1 MIKKKKISVSP
12 LMIVLGVVLLIYV
25 ISLILPFC
33 WALMSSVKDRLDFT
47 LNPFG
52 LPEEWFFSNY
62 GDVFS
67 KFAVPIN
74 NDTERIGFFQLIGN
88 SLIYALGCAFL
99 SALTPCIMAYAVAK
113 FDYKFSKI
121 LYGVVIF
128 TMILPIVGSTPS
140 SINVLR
146 AIGLYDTFWGV
157 FLLKTHFLGTYF
169 LVFHATFKNTP
180 KDYSEAAYIDGG
192 GNFTVL
198 FRIVIPMI
206 RNIFFT
212 VMLLQFVTFWN
223 DFNTPLIYM
232 PNNPTLALGIY
243 VMDNL
248 NDNSFTIPMRLASCM
263 IGLLPVLVLFLI
275 FHERLLGKISMGGLK
290 E

>member
-1 MIKKKKISVSP
+1 M
-12 LMIVLGVVLLIYV
+12 
-25 ISLILPFC
+25 
-33 WALMSSVKDRLDFT
+33 
-47 LNPFG
+47 
-52 LPEEWFFSNY
+52 
-62 GDVFS
+62 
-67 KFAVPIN
+67 
-74 NDTERIGFFQLIGN
+74 
-88 SLIYALGCAFL
+88 
-99 SALTPCIMAYAVAK
+99 
-113 FDYKFSKI
+113 
-121 LYGVVIF
+121 
-128 TMILPIVGSTPS
+128 
-140 SINVLR
+140 
-146 AIGLYDTFWGV
+146 
-157 FLLKTHFLGTYF
+157 LKTHFLGTYF

>member
-1 MIKKKKISVSP
+1 MIKKKVRSFSP
-12 LMIVLGVVLLIYV
+12 LMLVLGIVLLIYTV
-25 ISLILPFC
+25 SLFAPFC
-33 WALMSSVKDRLDFT
+33 WALIASLKGRLDFLT
-47 LNPFG
+47 NPFG
-52 LPEEWFFSNY
+52 LPEEWLFSNY

-67 KFAVPIN
+67 KFAVPIK
-74 NDTERIGFFQLIGN
+74 NDTVRVGFFQLIGN
-88 SLIYALGCAFL
+88 SLLYALGCAFL
-99 SALTPCIMAYAVAK
+99 SALTPCITAYAVAK

-121 LYGVVIF
+121 LYAVVIF

-140 SINVLR
+140 SINMLR
-146 AIGLYDTFWGV
+146 AIRLYDTFLGV

-180 KDYSEAAYIDGG
+180 KDYAEAAYIDGG

-198 FRIVIPMI
+198 FRIVLPMV

-212 VMLLQFVTFWN
+212 VMLLQFVVFWN

-232 PNNPTLALGIY
+232 PNHPTLALGIY
-243 VMDNL
+243 VMDSL

-263 IGLLPVLVLFLI
+263 IGLLPVLVLFLA
-275 FHERLLGKISMGGLK
+275 FHEKLLGKISMGGLK